1 MEEKEREK
9 ERERESWKR
18 FAREGY
24 VVSMFANEHRY
35 AKGVAHFLDD
45 RISSLEKT
53 VATQKKIATEC
64 CKFFIFSAVIHLI
77 VQFRKFLKR

>member
-1 MEEKEREK
+1 MEEKERE
-9 ERERESWKR
+9 RWNRY
-18 FAREGY
+18 AREGY
-24 VVSMFANEHRY
+24 VVSMIDNEHRY
-35 AKGVAHFLDD
+35 AKGIAHFFDD

-64 CKFFIFSAVIHLI
+64 CKFFIFSVVILLI

>member
-1 MEEKEREK
+1 MEEK

-24 VVSMFANEHRY
+24 VVSMIANEHRY
-35 AKGVAHFLDD
+35 TKGIYRILDE
-45 RISSLEKT
+45 RISPLEKT
-53 VATQKKIATEC
+53 VATQKKIATVC
-64 CKFFIFSAVIHLI
+64 CEFFIFSAVIHLI